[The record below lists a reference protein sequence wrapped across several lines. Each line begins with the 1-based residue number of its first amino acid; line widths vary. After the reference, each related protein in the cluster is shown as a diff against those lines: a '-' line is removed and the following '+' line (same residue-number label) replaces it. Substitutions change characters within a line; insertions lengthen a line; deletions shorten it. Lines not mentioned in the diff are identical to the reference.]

1 MLMEK
6 ATCKLPQE
14 EMSSIFQFTS
24 SAANDNLTGDN
35 NDHNQSSLPSL
46 NISNEIP
53 AGYD

>member
-1 MLMEK
+1 MEK

-24 SAANDNLTGDN
+24 SAANDNLTDDN
-35 NDHNQSSLPSL
+35 NDNQSSLPSL